1 MDRYAR
7 RRAEMVEHDIAAR
20 GVADARVLAAMRAVP
35 REAFVPEAL
44 REQACADRPLPIG
57 ADQTISQPYI
67 VARMAEA
74 LQLRGG
80 ERVLEIG
87 SGSGYAAA
95 VLARLAAEVHTVER
109 IAMLA
114 ERAQRTLAALQVD
127 RVQVH
132 VGDGTLGWPAAAPYD
147 AIVVTAAGPRVPPAL
162 RAQLAPGGRLV
173 MPVGETRYWQELLR
187 LTRGRDDDSPD
198 AQERLGAVAFVPLV
212 GAQGWEDGGV

>member
-35 REAFVPEAL
+35 REDFVPEAL
-44 REQACADRPLPIG
+44 REQACADHPLPIG
-57 ADQTISQPYI
+57 ADQTISQPYM

-87 SGSGYAAA
+87 TGSGYAAA

-109 IAMLA
+109 IAVLA
-114 ERAQRTLAALQVD
+114 ERARRTLAALQVAN
-127 RVQVH
+127 VQVH
-132 VGDGTLGWPAAAPYD
+132 MGDGTLGWPAAAPYD
-147 AIVVTAAGPRVPPAL
+147 AIVVTAAGPRLPPAL

-173 MPVGETRYWQELLR
+173 MPVGSTRLWQDLVR
-187 LTRGRDDDSPD
+187 LTRADASGAPD
-198 AQERLGAVAFVPLV
+198 HEERLGAVAFVPLL
-212 GAQGWEDGGV
+212 GAQGWDGA

>member
-87 SGSGYAAA
+87 TGSGYAAA